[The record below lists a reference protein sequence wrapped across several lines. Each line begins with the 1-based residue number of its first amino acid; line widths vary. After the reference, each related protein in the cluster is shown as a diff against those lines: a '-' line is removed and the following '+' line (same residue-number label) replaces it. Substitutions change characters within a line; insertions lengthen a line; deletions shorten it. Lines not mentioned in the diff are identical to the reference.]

1 MAHPDIAASM
11 ARSMKI
17 EAKTT
22 KSAESA
28 TTADE
33 GADTGTA
40 SEETSGESSSE
51 EGGED
56 GADTDTGSDADEGN
70 EGGES
75 DSQDTESDDTTAEGE
90 ESDADPEEQA
100 SGEDGEESEDDESED
115 EKPDAPKW
123 DEDEQK
129 AVKDWF
135 GKEADKV
142 KPDPVVKKLVKIAR
156 DNQAK
161 AQDGTQQVAALNGHI
176 AGLGELILNQDFD
189 GLNAIAEELGG
200 EKLPFDTRKP
210 EDRMKEVAAEYNSVF
225 DTLEKGLKDQPEVW
239 KAVVA
244 ALDPVYQKT
253 TEQIGKF
260 KEEMLLNK
268 AREEGRKAGGK
279 PVKGSITNELK
290 AKSTANF
297 TDLKAKDPEA
307 QARFEALK
315 PFFNAGILRDKDR
328 IYALS
333 PKVADELGKAV
344 EFQTNFAKKYLP
356 KIREALKEELK
367 AQRALKAPP
376 SSRKPEGE
384 RPSGGKPA
392 AQPNK
397 NFNAFAGK
405 KILEKLRG

>member
-17 EAKTT
+17 ETKAT
-22 KSAESA
+22 KSAESV

-33 GADTGTA
+33 GADTGSA
-40 SEETSGESSSE
+40 SEETSGESSSG
-51 EGGED
+51 EGG
-56 GADTDTGSDADEGN
+56 GGSADTEAGSDAGEGN

-75 DSQDTESDDTTAEGE
+75 DPKETKSDDTTAEEE
-90 ESDADPEEQA
+90 ESDASSEEQA
-100 SGEDGEESEDDESED
+100 SGEEGEDLEDNESED

-142 KPDPVVKKLVKIAR
+142 KPDPVVKRLVKIAR

-176 AGLGELILNQDFD
+176 AGLGELILNHDFE
-189 GLNAIAEELGG
+189 GLNAIAEEVGG
-200 EKLPFDTRKP
+200 ARLPFDTRTP
-210 EDRMKEVAAEYNSVF
+210 EDRMKEVADEYNSVF
-225 DTLEKGLKDQPEVW
+225 DTLEKSLKGDPEIW
-239 KAVVA
+239 KAVQS
-244 ALDPVYQKT
+244 ALDPIYQKT
-253 TEQIGKF
+253 TEQIARF
-260 KEEMLLNK
+260 KEESLLNK

-279 PVKGSITNELK
+279 PVKGSIGNELK
-290 AKSTANF
+290 AKSTQNF

-315 PFFNAGILRDKDR
+315 PYFSAGILRDKDR

-333 PKVADELGKAV
+333 PKVTDELGKAV
-344 EFQTNFAKKYLP
+344 EFQANFAKKYLP
-356 KIREALKEELK
+356 KIRESLKAELK
-367 AQRALKAPP
+367 AQNALKAPP

-384 RPSGGKPA
+384 RTSGGKAPA
-392 AQPNK
+392 NTNK
-397 NFNAFAGK
+397 FDTFAGK
-405 KILEKLRG
+405 KILERLRG